1 MTSSSSNSEKAS
13 NPSANINLLTQMIS
27 QWGLD
32 RKITIHSTPL
42 AQSRKTIEEV
52 HELIEAATRLSTLQS
67 LYRELPKVYPLNPRL
82 PGHYADLMGFTEMEL
97 MDAIGD
103 VYVTL
108 VMVAE
113 TAGLDISLCIR
124 KAFDEIRDRRGYLR
138 EDGVF
143 VKESPATGAPVTK
156 PPTSESIVRPQVSP
170 AKAFKKAPSEPTP
183 PARPPETK
191 PFPESPPQAFI
202 SVLSPAK
209 QSSPELHDHMENIR
223 KGS

>member
-1 MTSSSSNSEKAS
+1 
-13 NPSANINLLTQMIS
+13 
-27 QWGLD
+27 
-32 RKITIHSTPL
+32 
-42 AQSRKTIEEV
+42 
-52 HELIEAATRLSTLQS
+52 
-67 LYRELPKVYPLNPRL
+67 
-82 PGHYADLMGFTEMEL
+82 

-103 VYVTL
+103 IYVTL

-143 VKESPATGAPVTK
+143 IKESPATGAPVTK
-156 PPTSESIVRPQVSP
+156 PPTSEPIVEPQVSP
-170 AKAFKKAPSEPTP
+170 IKPPTF
-183 PARPPETK
+183 K
-191 PFPESPPQAFI
+191 PFPESLPQDFI
-202 SVLSPAK
+202 QVLSPAK

>member
-1 MTSSSSNSEKAS
+1 MTSSSSSSEKAS

-52 HELIEAATRLSTLQS
+52 HELIEAATRLATLQS
-67 LYRELPKVYPLNPRL
+67 LYRELPKVYPLNVPHQD
-82 PGHYADLMGFTEMEL
+82 HYADLMGFTEMEL

-143 VKESPATGAPVTK
+143 VKEPPATGAPVTD
-156 PPTSESIVRPQVSP
+156 PPTSESLVKLSP
-170 AKAFKKAPSEPTP
+170 EP
-183 PARPPETK
+183 ASFSFEM
-191 PFPESPPQAFI
+191 PFPESPPQDFI
-202 SVLSPAK
+202 SVSSPAK